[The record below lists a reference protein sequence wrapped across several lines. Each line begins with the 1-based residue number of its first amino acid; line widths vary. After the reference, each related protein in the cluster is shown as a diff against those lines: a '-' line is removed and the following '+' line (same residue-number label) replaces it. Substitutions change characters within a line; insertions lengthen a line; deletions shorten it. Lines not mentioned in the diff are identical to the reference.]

1 MRTTL
6 NIDDDL
12 AAALGELARER
23 ARSLSRVAN
32 ELMRAGL
39 RAQRE
44 AMQPAAYDPPVADT
58 GRPGVD
64 VTDVATALEVLDTA
78 G

>member
-6 NIDDDL
+6 NIDEDL
-12 AAALGELARER
+12 AAVLGELARER

-39 RAQRE
+39 RAERE
-44 AMQPAAYDPPVADT
+44 AVRPPAYEPPVVDT
-58 GRPGVD
+58 GRPRLD
-64 VTDVATALEVLDTA
+64 VTDVAGALEVLDAA